1 VASSPFTEQRPALPL
16 RPFARLLLTIAAAL
30 LIVTVVGCMVGS
42 DYRPPAMKLPT
53 HWDGNDQQIKQAENQ
68 EDKID
73 LATWWQ
79 SFDDPILN
87 QLVAQAL
94 SSNLDEKIALARIR
108 EERAYLVISRAGLF
122 PTVGTYGSY
131 TRQRYSA
138 NTPFGFFPQVLPRD
152 ENIYEAGF
160 DTSWE
165 LDVFGGIRRGVEASK
180 ADLAASIENA
190 RDVRVMLLA
199 EAARDYVTV
208 RALERRIQIAKANLH
223 DQNDSLKLAQ
233 ARFEQGFAPELDV
246 FQARSLLE
254 TTQAQVPELES
265 ELAQTVHR
273 IGVLLGR
280 EPDALQAEL
289 SDTAPIPGIAD
300 PDAIAVRIPAALPSD
315 LLRRRPDI
323 RAAEREIAAATA
335 RVGVATADLY
345 PKFSIVG
352 TAGLESISPG
362 DFFFGTSRMWQ
373 VGPSMTWPIFEGGR
387 IRAYIEVRN
396 AQEEQSLLTYRKTVL
411 IALAEVEDA
420 LVAYAKERTR
430 HQALAASAED
440 FKRSQLLALDRY
452 EEGYDTYL
460 DVLEAQRSLYA
471 AQDSL
476 AQSDQQLIDD
486 LIAIYK
492 ALGGGWQTDP
502 QTRSAKAAINL
513 PPVAVARVALPPVES
528 ARGGSTGGTFFQ

>member
-1 VASSPFTEQRPALPL
+1 M
-16 RPFARLLLTIAAAL
+16 LLMIAAAL
-30 LIVTVVGCMVGS
+30 LIVTVVGCMVGP
-42 DYRPPAMKLPT
+42 DYKPPAMKLPT
-53 HWDGNDQQIKQAENQ
+53 HWDGNDRQMKDAANQ
-68 EDKID
+68 GTKAD

-79 SFDDPILN
+79 AFDDPLLDAVI
-87 QLVAQAL
+87 AQAV
-94 SSNLDEKIALARIR
+94 SSNLDERIALARIR
-108 EERAYLVISRAGLF
+108 EERAYLTISRAGLY
-122 PTVGTYGSY
+122 PSVDMSGSY

-190 RDVRVMLLA
+190 RDVRVTLLA
-199 EAARDYVTV
+199 EAARDYVAV
-208 RALERRIQIAKANLH
+208 RALERRLQIAKANLR

-254 TTQAQVPELES
+254 TTQAVVPELEN
-265 ELAQTVHR
+265 ELAQTVHQ
-273 IGVLLGR
+273 ISVLLGR
-280 EPDALQAEL
+280 EPDALQAQL
-289 SDTAPIPGIAD
+289 SDMAPIPGIAD
-300 PDAIAVRIPAALPSD
+300 PDAIAVQIPAGLPSD

-335 RVGVATADLY
+335 RVGVAVADLY
-345 PKFSIVG
+345 PKFSITG

-387 IRAYIEVRN
+387 IRAYIEMRN
-396 AQEEQSLLTYRKTVL
+396 AQEEQALLTYRKTVL

-430 HQALAASAED
+430 HQALAASAND

-452 EEGYDTYL
+452 EEGYATYL

-476 AQSDQQLIDD
+476 AQSDQQIIDG

-492 ALGGGWQTDP
+492 ALGGGWQTDS
-502 QTRSAKAAINL
+502 QIRSADAVINL
-513 PPVAVARVALPPVES
+513 PPVAVARVALAPLES

>member
-1 VASSPFTEQRPALPL
+1 VPSRPSHKRHSAAQLW
-16 RPFARLLLTIAAAL
+16 ARGKLLLMIAAAW
-30 LIVTVVGCMVGS
+30 LIVTVVGCMVGP

-53 HWDGNDQQIKQAENQ
+53 HWDGNDQQIKQAESQ
-68 EDKID
+68 QDKTD

-79 SFDDPILN
+79 AFDDPLLN
-87 QLVAQAL
+87 AVIAEAL

-108 EERAYLVISRAGLF
+108 EERAYVVISRAGLL
-122 PTVGTYGSY
+122 PSIDTSDSY

-138 NTPFGFFPQVLPRD
+138 NTPFGFFPQLLPRD

-160 DTSWE
+160 DANWE

-190 RDVRVMLLA
+190 RDVRVTLLA
-199 EAARDYVTV
+199 ETARDYVAV
-208 RALERRIQIAKANLH
+208 RALERRLQIAKANLR
-223 DQNDSLKLAQ
+223 DQSDSLKLAQ

-254 TTQAQVPELES
+254 TTEAQVPELES

-289 SDTAPIPGIAD
+289 SDMAPIPGIAD
-300 PDAIAVRIPAALPSD
+300 PDAIAVRIPAGLPSD

-335 RVGVATADLY
+335 RVGVATADLF
-345 PKFSIVG
+345 PKFSITG
-352 TAGLESISPG
+352 TAALESISAG

-373 VGPSMTWPIFEGGR
+373 VGPTMTWPIFEGGR
-387 IRAYIEVRN
+387 IRANIEVHN
-396 AQEEQSLLTYRKTVL
+396 AQEEQALLSYRKTVL
-411 IALAEVEDA
+411 VALAEVEDA

-460 DVLEAQRSLYA
+460 DVLEAQRSLYN

-476 AQSDQQLIDD
+476 AQSDQQIIDD

-502 QTRSAKAAINL
+502 QTRSAKAVINL
-513 PPVAVARVALPPVES
+513 PPVAVAPVALPPVES
-528 ARGGSTGGTFFQ
+528 ARGGSTGGPFFQ

>member
-1 VASSPFTEQRPALPL
+1 MASKPITDQRPSIFLREVGKLPL
-16 RPFARLLLTIAAAL
+16 MIAAAL
-30 LIVTVVGCMVGS
+30 LIVTVVGCMVGP
-42 DYRPPAMKLPT
+42 DYKPPAMKLPT
-53 HWDGNDQQIKQAENQ
+53 HWDGNDQQTKQAGNQ
-68 EDKID
+68 EDKTD
-73 LATWWQ
+73 LGTWWK

-87 QLVAQAL
+87 QIVGQAL

-108 EERAYLVISRAGLF
+108 EERAYVIISRAGLY
-122 PTVGTYGSY
+122 PSIDTSGSY

-152 ENIYEAGF
+152 ENIYESGF
-160 DTSWE
+160 DVNWE

-180 ADLAASIENA
+180 ADLAASIENS
-190 RDVRVMLLA
+190 RDVRVTLLA
-199 EAARDYVTV
+199 EAARDYVAV
-208 RALERRIQIAKANLH
+208 RALERRIQIAKANLR

-254 TTQAQVPELES
+254 TTEAQVPEFER
-265 ELAQTVHR
+265 ELAQTVHQ

-289 SDTAPIPGIAD
+289 SDMAPIPGIAD
-300 PDAIAVRIPAALPSD
+300 PDAVAVRIPAGLPSD

-335 RVGVATADLY
+335 RVGVATADLF
-345 PKFSIVG
+345 PKFNIVG

-387 IRAYIEVRN
+387 IRANIEVRN
-396 AQEEQSLLTYRKTVL
+396 AQEEQALLSYRKTVL

-452 EEGYDTYL
+452 EEGYATYL
-460 DVLEAQRSLYA
+460 DVLEAQRSLYS

-476 AQSDQQLIDD
+476 AQSDQQIIDD

-502 QTRSAKAAINL
+502 QVRSADALINL
-513 PPVAVARVALPPVES
+513 PPVAVARVPLPPLES
-528 ARGGSTGGTFFQ
+528 ARDGSTGGSFFQ